1 MVLLE
6 ITVAALAAFG
16 LVQAMSGLFAVR
28 RFRRKPAVA
37 PGGRDD
43 PWPAVT
49 ILKPLHGDEPML
61 EEALA
66 SFCAQR
72 YPRFQI
78 VFGVQDAADPA
89 LAVVRRLRERFPA
102 CDIDDVVDGTPHG
115 PNRKIGNLINM
126 FPRAR
131 HDVLVIADS
140 DVHVAPDYL
149 ERIVAALRV
158 PGTGL
163 VTTLYS
169 GLPARPGLPSA
180 LGATQIS
187 HVFLPG
193 ALLARGLGR
202 QDCLGATMAL
212 HRETLLTIGGLH
224 ALADHLAD
232 DAVLGRLV
240 GAQGLSVGLAAT
252 VPATTVPE
260 SRLHALFY
268 HELRWARTI
277 QSLVPVGFAL
287 SVLQFPIFW
296 AALSVGLSGGEEW
309 AFGLFALSW
318 AARAGIARGIDRALG
333 LPTSAPVWLLPLRDL
348 MSVFVILASYRGG
361 EVRWRGEVLR
371 VDRPRY
377 APRYAAARYAPAA
390 YPRARYPR
398 TLGEG

>member
-1 MVLLE
+1 MILLAS
-6 ITVAALAAFG
+6 IVAALAAFG
-16 LVQAMSGLFAVR
+16 LVQAISGLLAVR
-28 RFRRKPAVA
+28 RFRRKPAGA
-37 PGGRDD
+37 PGGADD

-66 SFCAQR
+66 SFCDQR

-89 LAVVRRLRERFPA
+89 LAVVRRLQARFPG
-102 CDIDDVVDGTPHG
+102 CDIDLVMDDTPHG

-149 ERIVAALRV
+149 ERIVAALHV

-169 GLPARPGLPSA
+169 GLPAQPGLPSA
-180 LGATQIS
+180 LGATQIN

-212 HRETLLTIGGLH
+212 RRKTLLAIGGLR
-224 ALADHLAD
+224 ALADHVAD
-232 DAVLGRLV
+232 DAVLGRLI
-240 GAQGLSVGLAAT
+240 GDQGLAIRLAAT

-260 SRLHALFY
+260 RQLHALFH

-277 QSLVPVGFAL
+277 QSLVPVGFAF
-287 SVLQFPIFW
+287 SILQFPIFW
-296 AALSVGLSGGEEW
+296 AALSVGLSAGEEW
-309 AFGLFALSW
+309 AVGLFVLSW
-318 AARAGIARGIDRALG
+318 AARAGIARGIDRSLG
-333 LPTSAPVWLLPLRDL
+333 LATSAPVWLLPLRDL
-348 MSVFVILASYRGG
+348 MSVFVILASYRGDQ
-361 EVRWRGEVLR
+361 VKWRGEVMR
-371 VDRPRY
+371 VDRS
-377 APRYAAARYAPAA
+377 RYAPAIF
-390 YPRARYPR
+390 PRARYPR